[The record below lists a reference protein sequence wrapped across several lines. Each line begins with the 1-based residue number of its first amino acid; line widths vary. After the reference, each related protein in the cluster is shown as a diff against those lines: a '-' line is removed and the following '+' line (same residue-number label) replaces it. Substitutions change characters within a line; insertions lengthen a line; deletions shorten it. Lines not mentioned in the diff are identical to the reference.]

1 MERVLVVKLASLG
14 DLLTITPALR
24 AVRASFP
31 NAHVGVLATPTTAP
45 LLNGLDSVDECLS
58 FDKAAFDRPLDAL
71 LRASA
76 AVQLGQALRRG
87 RWDTLILLHHLTTRF
102 GIAKYAALARAS
114 GASVRVGL
122 DNGRGRGFLTLAA
135 EDRGFGWRHEADY
148 WLDVVAQVG
157 AHHPGNPRLE
167 LVIAADDERWADA
180 RWHELGL
187 QASTPAVLLAPGSGA
202 FSRAR
207 RWAPERFVRVG
218 RDLRARR
225 GLRPLVLA
233 GVDRDEQQ
241 LAARVAAALGESV
254 SIVPT
259 APTPQS
265 LAALIRRCQLLV
277 ANDSGPVHLAAAV
290 DTPVVSIFGPIN
302 LDAWRPYPPAAER
315 NQVAHEPLACSP
327 CIYRGHDFG
336 TPAGCPARTCLA
348 ILEPSAVVA
357 AAERA
362 LAAAAA

>member
-24 AVRASFP
+24 ALRASFP
-31 NAHVGVLATPTTAP
+31 AAYVGVLATPSTAP
-45 LLNGLDSVDECLS
+45 LLKGLDSVDACIL
-58 FDKAAFDRPLDAL
+58 FDKAAFDRPLDAVW
-71 LRASA
+71 RAPTA
-76 AVQLGQALRRG
+76 IQLGRGLRRG
-87 RWDTLILLHHLTTRF
+87 RWDTLVLLHHLTTRF

-122 DNGRGRGFLTLAA
+122 DNGRGRGFLSRAA

-148 WLDVVAQVG
+148 WLDVVAQLG
-157 AHHPGNPRLE
+157 AHHPGDPRLE
-167 LVIAADDERWADA
+167 LVVAKDDEHWAAA
-180 RWHELGL
+180 RWQELGL
-187 QASTPAVLLAPGSGA
+187 RADAPAVLLAPGSGA

-218 RDLRARR
+218 RELMASR
-225 GLRPLVLA
+225 GLQPLVLA
-233 GVDRDEQQ
+233 GVDPDEQR
-241 LAARVAAALGESV
+241 LARQVAVALGESV
-254 SIVPT
+254 PIVPT
-259 APTPQS
+259 APTPQA
-265 LAALIRRCQLLV
+265 LAALIRRCRLLV

-290 DTPVVSIFGPIN
+290 ETPVVSIFGPIN
-302 LDAWRPYPPAAER
+302 LDAWRPYPPRVAR

-348 ILEPSAVVA
+348 ILEPSTVVA

-362 LAAAAA
+362 LAGAVA

>member
-24 AVRASFP
+24 ALRRSFP
-31 NAHVGVLATPTTAP
+31 QAYIGVLATPTTAP
-45 LLNGLDSVDECLS
+45 LLNGLDSVDEVIP

-71 LRASA
+71 RQARAA
-76 AVQLGQALRRG
+76 IELGRELRRG
-87 RWDTLILLHHLTTRF
+87 AWDTLVLLHHLTTRF

-122 DNGRGRGFLTLAA
+122 DNGRGRGFLTLTAK
-135 EDRGFGWRHEADY
+135 DRGFGWRHEADY
-148 WLDVVAQVG
+148 WLDVVAQLG
-157 AHHPGNPRLE
+157 AHHPGKPRLE
-167 LVIAADDERWADA
+167 LVVADEDERWATA
-180 RWHELGL
+180 RWQALGL
-187 QASTPAVLLAPGSGA
+187 RTDTPVVLLAPGSGA

-218 RDLRARR
+218 RELRTRR
-225 GLRPLVLA
+225 GLRPLVL
-233 GVDRDEQQ
+233 GGLDDDEQQ
-241 LAARVAAALGESV
+241 LAANVAAALGEA
-254 SIVPT
+254 VPILSA
-259 APTPQS
+259 APTPQA
-265 LAALIRRCQLLV
+265 LAAFIRRCQLLV

-290 DTPVVSIFGPIN
+290 ETPVVSIFGPIN
-302 LDAWRPYPPAAER
+302 LDAWRPYPPQVAR

-348 ILEPSAVVA
+348 ILEPATVLA

-362 LAAAAA
+362 LAGAAA